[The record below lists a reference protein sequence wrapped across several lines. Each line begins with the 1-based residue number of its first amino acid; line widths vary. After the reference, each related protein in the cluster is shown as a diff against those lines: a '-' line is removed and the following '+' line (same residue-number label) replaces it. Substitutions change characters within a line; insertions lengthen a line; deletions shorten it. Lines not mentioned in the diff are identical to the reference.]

1 MAWCPFGAVATPLR
15 AEGAETPPS
24 SVASFPADLRILLNR
39 RSAVRIASAP
49 MGDIEAPGSD
59 QAICVVVADGDPLA
73 RQALRAALGDDPLL
87 TVAGEA
93 RTVPE
98 ALDAAA
104 RLSPDVVLLDS
115 EIPDGDG
122 VLATNLLARQSAGLH
137 VLVLARSDD
146 DLLGMQ
152 VLRAGAS
159 GFLRKD
165 VAPQALARAVRGLR
179 AGEAAISRSL
189 ARKVID
195 RLRSTPERGSGLRP
209 VHSTLTTREWQV
221 LDLMCDGASTA
232 DIADALVLT
241 PDTVRTHIKHI
252 LAKLGVHTR
261 EDAVAAAAGLRL
273 GAEPS
278 AAPPVDELA
287 ARRRASRQGER
298 QPD

>member
-1 MAWCPFGAVATPLR
+1 
-15 AEGAETPPS
+15 
-24 SVASFPADLRILLNR
+24 
-39 RSAVRIASAP
+39 
-49 MGDIEAPGSD
+49 MGDTDGPGRD

-73 RQALRAALGDDPLL
+73 RHALRAALGDDPLL

-93 RTVPE
+93 RSVAE

-104 RLSPDVVLLDS
+104 RLAPDVVLLDS

-122 VLATNLLARQSAGLH
+122 VLATNLLARQSTDLH

-146 DLLGMQ
+146 DLLGLQ

-165 VAPQALARAVRGLR
+165 VAPAALARAVRGLR
-179 AGEAAISRSL
+179 AGEAAISRTL

-195 RLRSTPERGSGLRP
+195 RLRSSPERGSGLRP

-221 LDLMCDGASTA
+221 LDLMCDGASTT

-261 EDAVAAAAGLRL
+261 EDAIAAAAGLRL
-273 GAEPS
+273 GPEP
-278 AAPPVDELA
+278 APGQPVDELA
-287 ARRRASRQGER
+287 ERRRAMRCGD
-298 QPD
+298 PWDD